1 MTIIL
6 LTGTFRLLQFR
17 FFMQFEYVASYVH
30 CRKKGR
36 QEDALTA
43 LDQLDQELEVALVR
57 EECTSLHCTHLSVPT
72 YES

>member
-1 MTIIL
+1 M
-6 LTGTFRLLQFR
+6 
-17 FFMQFEYVASYVH
+17 H
-30 CRKKGR
+30 CRNKGR

-57 EECTSLHCTHLSVPT
+57 EECTSLHCTHLSAPT